1 MSRLSARGETN
12 ILKVRIALVQF
23 EIAHGMPEK
32 NIEKAETF
40 IKEAASADAQVII
53 FPELFLT
60 GSIEADSHLVD
71 LDGTCRRRFQ
81 QLAQRY
87 RIDIVTGSIP
97 EGDMKGK
104 YNRTYYINA
113 QGHVLGK
120 YDKINLWL
128 TERKHFTAGKTL
140 SVFATSYGTVGL
152 TICWDLT
159 SPELFRSM
167 TRQGVEFVF
176 CPSYWCTQVYGDEVK
191 HDLLA
196 ETKHV
201 DALCVTR
208 AFENEIVFAYCNAA
222 GKCNQSKEEFPKQ
235 LIGHS
240 QITVPFK
247 GALQRLLH
255 NYEEMII
262 QEVDTAILQDAEAL
276 YKIREQLYI
285 PQGKP

>member
-1 MSRLSARGETN
+1 MMYEGETN

-23 EIAHGMPEK
+23 EIKQGMPE
-32 NIEKAETF
+32 NNVRNAETF
-40 IKEAASADAQVII
+40 IKGAALAGSQVII

-60 GSIEADSHLVD
+60 GPIEEDSRLVD
-71 LDGTCRRRFQ
+71 LDGTYRRLFQ
-81 QLAQRY
+81 QLAQHY
-87 RIDIVTGSIP
+87 RIDIVTGSII
-97 EGDMKGK
+97 EGDTKGK

-113 QGHVLGK
+113 EGSVLGR

-128 TERKHFTAGKTL
+128 TERKRFTPGKTP

-152 TICWDLT
+152 AICWDLV

-176 CPSYWCTQVYGDEVK
+176 CPSYWCTQLYGNEVK

-208 AFENEIVFAYCNAA
+208 AFENEIVFVYCNAA
-222 GKCNQSKEEFPKQ
+222 GTCNQSEEEFPKQ

-240 QITVPFK
+240 QVTVPFK

-255 NYEEMII
+255 NDEKMII
-262 QEVDTAILQDAEAL
+262 QEVDMAILQDAESL
-276 YKIREQLYI
+276 YKIREQLYE
-285 PQGKP
+285 QNMLFVR